1 MEYWNLRSCTAERN
15 KTNNNL
21 AEYISMQHAAREL
34 PLPQW
39 ITHLR
44 GLDFSF
50 FCDCHG
56 SHLLHFPQPT
66 KSPCL
71 TGITLAFLCLS
82 GFRGIFGQQLWS
94 VKARSRHLGISRFSA
109 RLISKHST
117 RKGFSRFSILV
128 TLPRRLSSDASSP
141 QRVRPRQKER
151 RHLKPPHQFSL
162 SPRTLHMLAIGFS
175 VLLFPPFSPPL
186 STLLS
191 S

>member
-1 MEYWNLRSCTAERN
+1 
-15 KTNNNL
+15 
-21 AEYISMQHAAREL
+21 MQHAAREL

-82 GFRGIFGQQLWS
+82 GFEVFLVSSSGLSKPVLATWEFPDFQL
-94 VKARSRHLGISRFSA
+94 G
-109 RLISKHST
+109 
-117 RKGFSRFSILV
+117 
-128 TLPRRLSSDASSP
+128 
-141 QRVRPRQKER
+141 
-151 RHLKPPHQFSL
+151 
-162 SPRTLHMLAIGFS
+162 
-175 VLLFPPFSPPL
+175 
-186 STLLS
+186 
-191 S
+191 